1 MFNCIATSRI
11 GGINMKN
18 VVKNFKALVN
28 AWADDEEVLEL
39 IEDNMN
45 AFPTYVS
52 SVYNMEY
59 HIQMVRIRYKGE
71 PEKIQDITMTLDSQ
85 RRMAHESAIRA
96 VTQLCRWATI
106 KGVDPIYHGD
116 LEDRYEIADFCRDIV
131 LHFFDNGRGTHT
143 YDHKKIDELM
153 GTKEELE

>member
-106 KGVDPIYHGD
+106 KGVDPIYHGN